1 MLTLTNEQ
9 LQAQAQLQTRLVH
22 MHLDDITHA
31 ESCIAPVGGN
41 SANWVLGH
49 LIVSRDEIIGMLGG
63 TRSQSAAMQARY
75 GAGSQAIAAP
85 ADDVTDLNTLI
96 NLWDEQA
103 PQFYA
108 QLLAATP
115 ELYAQEVT
123 RRDGSKTTLST
134 RIAFYLLFHEAFHL
148 GQLEYARHAA
158 GKHSGLI

>member
-49 LIVSRDEIIGMLGG
+49 LIVSRDDIISMLGG

-75 GAGSQAIAAP
+75 GAGSQAITAP
-85 ADDVTDLNTLI
+85 ANDITDLNTLI
-96 NLWDEQA
+96 KLWDEQA

-108 QLLAATP
+108 QLLTATP

-148 GQLEYARHAA
+148 GQLEYTRHAA
-158 GKHSGLI
+158 GKHNGLI